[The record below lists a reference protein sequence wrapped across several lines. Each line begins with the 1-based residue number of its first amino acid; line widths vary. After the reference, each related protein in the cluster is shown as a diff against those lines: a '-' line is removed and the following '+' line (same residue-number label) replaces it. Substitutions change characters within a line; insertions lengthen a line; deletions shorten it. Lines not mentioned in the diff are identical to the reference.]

1 MALGRGLV
9 LGADGGNSKTELLV
23 ATRDGDVVAYVR
35 GPGSTSHAVGA
46 AGTAA
51 VLGRLVA
58 RAGLDEPADVGVF
71 HLCGADVPSDVA
83 ELEAAV
89 GRGGWVDRAVVDND
103 TFALLR
109 VGTDAED
116 AVAVVCGAGIN
127 CVGRAAG
134 GRVVRYPSLGWETG
148 DWGGS
153 EQIGRDALSLAAR
166 GEDGR
171 GEPTALAEAI
181 QGHFG
186 SSVGEVGEAVHYRR
200 LPQARLGELAPIV
213 VRLAGEGDAVA
224 RGLVERQ
231 AEEVALLVRR
241 AMRDLAVETV
251 DAVLGGGM
259 LGAGEGFLYER
270 TLARL
275 ADLAPGARPVPSKAP
290 PVLGSGLAALDE
302 LAAPPAAHDRLR
314 RAFDGLVPVDA
325 HGD

>member
-1 MALGRGLV
+1 V

-23 ATRDGDVVAYVR
+23 ATPDGDVVAYVR
-35 GPGSTSHAVGA
+35 GPGSNSHAVGA
-46 AGTAA
+46 AGTAS

-58 RAGLDEPADVGVF
+58 QAGLDEPAAVGVF
-71 HLCGADVPSDVA
+71 HLCGADVPADVA
-83 ELEAAV
+83 ELQDAV
-89 GRGGWVDRAVVDND
+89 GRGGWAGRAVVDND

-109 VGTDAED
+109 VGTDAAD

-127 CVGRAAG
+127 CVGRASG
-134 GRVVRYPSLGWETG
+134 GRVVRYPALGWETG

-153 EQIGRDALSLAAR
+153 EPFGREALHLAAR

-171 GEPTALAEAI
+171 GEPTRLSEAI
-181 QGHFG
+181 RAHFG
-186 SSVGEVGEAVHYRR
+186 LTVGELGEEVHYRR
-200 LPQARLGELAPIV
+200 LPQARLGELAPLV

-224 RGLVERQ
+224 GGLVERQ

-241 AMRDLAVETV
+241 ALRDLELEKA

-259 LGAGEGFLYER
+259 LGAGEGALYER

-275 ADLAPGARPVPSKAP
+275 AELAPGARPVPSKAP
-290 PVLGSGLAALDE
+290 PVLGSALAALDE
-302 LAAPPAAHDRLR
+302 LPAPPAAHERLR
-314 RAFDGLVPVDA
+314 RAFDGLTPVDA